1 MASTLPPIPAKHND
15 FFSYVRSQPDA
26 PMVDLVKPYI
36 EFDAVMRKKFAQEP
50 ESSAV
55 QENLIN
61 VTPIYDQAGINDLR
75 IRARDLEVETPEQK
89 EKYLLPLGNKDRK
102 PNGSPA
108 IVPTLKEFRNNFAL
122 FTEGC
127 LSEIDWSN
135 VVAAGS
141 AVVTSLLPV
150 PEEYR
155 HSKRGLRKYYHEIF
169 APASDVDLFLY
180 GLNEEQAIEKIK
192 HIEDSIKNTILY
204 ETTTVRTKNT
214 ITIASQYPNR
224 HVQIVLRIYRSV
236 SEILTGF
243 DVDVSCAA
251 FDGKQVYASP
261 RAIAAYITQINMIDL
276 TRRSPSYENRLS
288 KYSHRGFEVFWPGL
302 DRSRIDPTIFE
313 RTFNRTVGLAR
324 LLVLEKLPKSDDRDL
339 YLSKRREERGRPAL
353 SMYMRRRQG
362 RELRGNIKDDWED
375 EVPEW
380 QEQDQVSD
388 YNTFTIPYGR
398 NFNAKK
404 IEKMLY
410 TKDLLLN
417 AQWNQDKNRE
427 VYLHRH
433 PAFFGEAEHV
443 IHDCCGFCPAPTTE
457 EEKKVAEEESKIYVS
472 GDISFIKDDPGRQEI
487 GSFNPITET
496 DWTEM
501 AYVGRTERL
510 CQAIVADDL
519 KAVQACLAEEGS
531 NPDRRDY
538 TGRTPLQLACM
549 SSTPEIVQTLVDHG
563 ARMIPRMADGKT
575 ALHIAAS
582 RGDVEIIRIL
592 LTKSNQNEEEEFKK
606 QEQLKE
612 ATSEKEA
619 ATDVTDVA
627 QEDHP
632 MDDASDQDEDM
643 SHTSASYVKVE
654 PEEPLVT
661 YDTIEE
667 NELEPDVY
675 DVNVVAWDSRASPLH
690 LAMLNGHTDA
700 VKELVSSFGADVLI
714 PVKILNDYNRKPEAA
729 ILNLVLAFALPS
741 TKRIE
746 MFRTLLELGASPA
759 QADLKQRTPVFYS
772 VEHRKDFML
781 DLCFEHDTPAV
792 KRAINH
798 LSISGSA
805 WSTGYSSVLIQALEN
820 KMPAMAV
827 KLLDAGAKPSVEFSD
842 FLKSFKRAFPD
853 DRVYMNGLEDR
864 FNETDRQPI
873 VMAVMNELP
882 TIALELLNRGAD
894 PNTKTKMRWGQDGT
908 TVLDCTQRR
917 LRGLQAFL
925 DEPEKVWQLGYGQKL
940 PQLFEEDGYYLG
952 NLPADSYQR
961 LVATTA
967 LKNARDE
974 SKEAEA
980 TIKKEKARFV
990 SPPGTIA
997 KREAIANM
1005 IRDYQHF
1012 ETELRAKGAKT
1023 WRELHPDLPYEE
1035 DRVHPEKK
1043 YPEPVQKKFK
1053 LEFHFSE
1060 PGLNDVRRDGYIRLF
1075 EAAWINDL
1083 ETIKSL
1089 TLGMWG
1095 PAADQRPLEL
1105 AVTGN
1110 LSVSCLTIS
1119 ILRGHLDLAKSI
1131 LEIIGQQYKPKESRG
1146 QVRFEIA
1153 TDESSDDD
1161 DDDDNLN
1168 IIGDTVDETFTH
1180 ENVGEVTTH
1189 VESEMTP
1196 LMALQATF
1204 KASPFLEQYRLK
1216 NHVES
1221 TPNGGRAL
1229 VSVNSLIRYSIYTND
1244 LAMVNWL
1251 LETGQKLASE
1261 DPLEHK
1267 YWIEDDD
1274 LKLAISLGRTE
1285 FLAKLIQHSGVGLPL
1300 AKLSAD
1306 SGVETTKEPRYYQGL
1321 SIRGAKRSDWANA
1334 GRNETIKPLGLPTPL
1349 LISAFQGNIASTE
1362 FFLGTAPG
1370 RYYLEYVNSHPE
1382 RKDIKRIARSK
1393 LGLEGSVLNWLQTR
1407 NNLVLHCAVMAKP
1420 CEESERLVQYIV
1432 DHHPECLEV
1441 QSESG
1446 RTPLALAFSLR
1457 RVKFARI
1464 LIAAGANQATRDSEA
1479 NNLLH
1484 MLIQSDGTGICENYN
1499 TFNKLVGMLDDSL
1512 IPTMLSQR
1520 AGEDARTPFTHWLHN
1535 VSDLPS
1541 YASVYD
1547 VNGEKRMTK
1556 NQIKT
1561 TMTNAILDL
1570 ATPTNQK
1577 HLEVFDGAGNTPAHL
1592 AVKNNHPKIL
1602 NLLLERRPDLLYREN
1617 STGTTPLEMAVAAWV
1632 NNTTSRLPGRSNPP
1646 DSDNIIQRDPRCFVD
1661 GFSNPGKIPTDD
1673 KTMLRVCREKAEQN
1687 PGKRRLVSLFE
1698 ANEVAKRLATTQR
1711 SSENN
1716 RGRCYRRRRRFG
1728 DCYGVDDGDEVEQWI
1743 GVA

>member
-1 MASTLPPIPAKHND
+1 MSPLPAIPVSHNA
-15 FFSYVRSQPDA
+15 FFSYVRAQPNT
-26 PMVDLVKPYI
+26 PMVDLVRPYI

-50 ESSAV
+50 SSSTV
-55 QENLIN
+55 QENLVN
-61 VTPIYDQAGINDLR
+61 VTPIYDENGCNDLR
-75 IRARDLEVETPEQK
+75 IRARDLEAETLEQK
-89 EKYLLPLGNKDRK
+89 ERYLLPLSEKDRK

-150 PEEYR
+150 PEQYR

-169 APASDVDLFLY
+169 APASDIDLFLY
-180 GLNEEQAIEKIK
+180 GLNEEEAIEKIK

-204 ETTTVRTKNT
+204 ETTTVRTRNT

-251 FDGKQVYASP
+251 FDGRQVYASP
-261 RAIAAYITQINMIDL
+261 RAIAAYMTQINHIDL

-339 YLSKRREERGRPAL
+339 YLRKRREERGRPAL
-353 SMYMRRRQG
+353 SDYMRRRQG

-404 IEKMLY
+404 IEKLLY

-417 AQWNQDKNRE
+417 AQWNQPKDRE

-443 IHDCCGFCPAPTTE
+443 IHDCCGFCPQPVTE
-457 EEKKVAEEESKIYVS
+457 EEKKTADEESKIYVS

-501 AYVGRTERL
+501 AYVGHTERL

-519 KAVQACLAEEGS
+519 KAVQACLDEEES

-549 SSTPEIVQTLVDHG
+549 SSTPEIVQTLVDRG

-582 RGDVEIIRIL
+582 RGNVEIVRIL
-592 LTKSNQNEEEEFKK
+592 LIKSNQNEEEEFKK

-612 ATSEKEA
+612 ATADKEM
-619 ATDVTDVA
+619 VTVESPA
-627 QEDHP
+627 DHP
-632 MDDASDQDEDM
+632 MDDASDHDGDV

-654 PEEPLVT
+654 QEDPLVT

-667 NELEPDVY
+667 NDLEPDVY

-690 LAMLNGHTDA
+690 LAMLNGHTD
-700 VKELVSSFGADVLI
+700 VVRELVSSFGADVLM
-714 PVKILNDYNRKPEAA
+714 PVKILNDYNRKPQAA
-729 ILNLVLAFALPS
+729 ILNLVLAFALTPR
-741 TKRIE
+741 KRTE
-746 MFRTLLELGASPA
+746 MFRALLELGASPA
-759 QADLKQRTPVFYS
+759 QADLNQKTPVFYS
-772 VEHRKDFML
+772 VQCRREEML
-781 DLCFEHDTPAV
+781 DLCFDHDMPAV

-798 LSISGSA
+798 LAISGS
-805 WSTGYSSVLIQALEN
+805 SYSPQYTTVLLKALEN
-820 KMPAMAV
+820 KMPEMAF
-827 KLLDAGAKPSVEFSD
+827 KLLEAGAKPSIELSEL
-842 FLKSFKRAFPD
+842 LKAVKKTFPKDIWYSNLEERLGESF
-853 DRVYMNGLEDR
+853 
-864 FNETDRQPI
+864 QHPI
-873 VMAVMNELP
+873 LLAVSNELP
-882 TIALELLNRGAD
+882 SVAIELLNRGVD
-894 PNTKTKMRWGQDGT
+894 PNSETKSRWNHDGT
-908 TVLDCTQRR
+908 TVLDATRTKVSA
-917 LRGLQAFL
+917 LQEYL
-925 DEPEKVWQLGYGQKL
+925 DAPEKTWHPSRAYGQKV
-940 PQLFEEDGYYLG
+940 PEIFEDDDYYLAH
-952 NLPADSYQR
+952 LPADSFQR
-961 LVATTA
+961 LVATKL
-967 LKNARDE
+967 LKDARKE
-974 SKEAEA
+974 SSDAEA
-980 TIKKEKARFV
+980 IMNKQKNDWSTPRG
-990 SPPGTIA
+990 SDS
-997 KREAIANM
+997 KRKAIANLM
-1005 IRDYQHF
+1005 RDYQSL
-1012 ETELRAKGAKT
+1012 EKKLLAKDAKT
-1023 WRELHPDLPYEE
+1023 WRELHPNEPHKENNTRPD
-1035 DRVHPEKK
+1035 VK
-1043 YPEPVQKKFK
+1043 YPKVVQKTFQVKY
-1053 LEFHFSE
+1053 HFSE
-1060 PGLNDVRRDGYIRLF
+1060 PGLNEVRRSGYIRLF
-1075 EAAWINDL
+1075 EAAWIGDL
-1083 ETIKSL
+1083 ETIKEL
-1089 TLGMWG
+1089 TLNMWG
-1095 PAADQRPLEL
+1095 PAADQAPLEL

-1110 LSVSCLTIS
+1110 LSLSCLSIS

-1131 LEIIGQQYKPKESRG
+1131 LQIIGQQYKPKESKV
-1146 QVRFEIA
+1146 QTRFELG
-1153 TDESSDDD
+1153 TDESDDD
-1161 DDDDNLN
+1161 GDNLN
-1168 IIGDTVDETFTH
+1168 IVGDTVEDTFTH
-1180 ENVGEVTTH
+1180 EDVGEVTTQ
-1189 VESEMTP
+1189 VESEVTP
-1196 LMALQATF
+1196 LKAL
-1204 KASPFLEQYRLK
+1204 KCGIDASPFLEEYKSKRPR
-1216 NHVES
+1216 ES
-1221 TPNGGRAL
+1221 HSDEGRGSIAI
-1229 VSVNSLIRYSIYTND
+1229 NSLVRYAIYTND
-1244 LAMVNWL
+1244 LALMNWL
-1251 LETGQKLASE
+1251 LETGKELESE
-1261 DPLEHK
+1261 DPSQNT
-1267 YWIEDDD
+1267 YWQSDDD

-1285 FLAKLIQHSGVGLPL
+1285 FIVKLIQCSGVGLPL
-1300 AKLSAD
+1300 AQLSAD
-1306 SGVETTKEPRYYQGL
+1306 CGVEAPKEPRYYQGL

-1334 GRNETIKPLGLPTPL
+1334 GQSETFKPSGSSTPL
-1349 LISAFQGNIASTE
+1349 LISAFRGNLASTE

-1382 RKDIKRIARSK
+1382 REEIKRISQSK

-1407 NNLVLHCAVMAKP
+1407 NNLVLHCAIMSSP
-1420 CEESERLVQYIV
+1420 CDESERLVQYLV

-1446 RTPLALAFSLR
+1446 KTPLALAFSLR
-1457 RVKFARI
+1457 HISFARI

-1484 MLIQSDGTGICENYN
+1484 MAISTRNRGVCARPEV
-1499 TFNKLVGMLDDSL
+1499 FNELVGLLDASL

-1520 AGEDARTPFTHWLHN
+1520 AGEDARTPFTHWLRWL
-1535 VSDLPS
+1535 DQLPS
-1541 YASVYD
+1541 HGMP
-1547 VNGEKRMTK
+1547 NGPGEKPMSK
-1556 NQIKT
+1556 DEIAAVI
-1561 TMTNAILDL
+1561 TNAILNL
-1570 ATPTNQK
+1570 AASTNQK
-1577 HLEVFDGAGNTPAHL
+1577 HLEIFDGAGNTPAHC
-1592 AVKNNHPKIL
+1592 AVKNNYSKIL
-1602 NLLLERRPDLLYREN
+1602 TILLGRRPDLLYREN

-1632 NNTTSRLPGRSNPP
+1632 NDTTSGIPKAYNPP
-1646 DSDNIIQRDPRCFVD
+1646 STTDILDRSPRYFTEDYRDR
-1661 GFSNPGKIPTDD
+1661 KAPTEVQ
-1673 KTMLRVCREKAEQN
+1673 TMLRVCRESAAQN

-1698 ANEVAKRLATTQR
+1698 ANEVAKRLASTQR

-1716 RGRCYRRRRRFG
+1716 RGRCYRRRYR
-1728 DCYGVDDGDEVEQWI
+1728 YDDSVNGDEVEQWS
-1743 GVA
+1743 

>member
-1 MASTLPPIPAKHND
+1 MSSLPAIPVSHNA
-15 FFSYVRSQPDA
+15 FFSYVRAQPNT
-26 PMVDLVKPYI
+26 PMVDLVRPYI

-50 ESSAV
+50 SSSTV
-55 QENLIN
+55 QENLVN
-61 VTPIYDQAGINDLR
+61 VTPIYDENGCNDLR
-75 IRARDLEVETPEQK
+75 IRARDLEAETLEQK
-89 EKYLLPLGNKDRK
+89 ERYLLPLSEKDRK

-150 PEEYR
+150 PEQYR

-169 APASDVDLFLY
+169 APASDIDLFLY
-180 GLNEEQAIEKIK
+180 GLNEEEAIEKIK

-204 ETTTVRTKNT
+204 ETTTVRTRNT

-251 FDGKQVYASP
+251 FDGRQVYASP
-261 RAIAAYITQINMIDL
+261 RAIAAYMTQINHIDL

-339 YLSKRREERGRPAL
+339 YLRKRREERGRPAL
-353 SMYMRRRQG
+353 SDYMRRRQG

-404 IEKMLY
+404 IEKLLY

-417 AQWNQDKNRE
+417 AQWNQPKDRE

-443 IHDCCGFCPAPTTE
+443 IHDCCGFCPQPVTE
-457 EEKKVAEEESKIYVS
+457 EEKKTADEESKIYVS

-519 KAVQACLAEEGS
+519 KAVQACLDEEES

-549 SSTPEIVQTLVDHG
+549 SSTPEIVQTLVDRG

-582 RGDVEIIRIL
+582 RGNVEIVRIL
-592 LTKSNQNEEEEFKK
+592 LTRSNQNEEEEFKK

-612 ATSEKEA
+612 ATADKEM
-619 ATDVTDVA
+619 VTVESPA
-627 QEDHP
+627 DHP
-632 MDDASDQDEDM
+632 MDDASDHDGDV

-654 PEEPLVT
+654 QEDPLVT

-667 NELEPDVY
+667 NDLEPDVY

-690 LAMLNGHTDA
+690 LAMLNGHTDV
-700 VKELVSSFGADVLI
+700 VKELVSSFGADVLM
-714 PVKILNDYNRKPEAA
+714 PVKILNDYNRKPQAA
-729 ILNLVLAFALPS
+729 ILNLVLAFALTPR
-741 TKRIE
+741 KRTE
-746 MFRTLLELGASPA
+746 MFRALLELGASPA
-759 QADLKQRTPVFYS
+759 QADLNQKTPVFYS
-772 VEHRKDFML
+772 VQCRREEML
-781 DLCFEHDTPAV
+781 DLCFDHDMPAV

-798 LSISGSA
+798 LAISGS
-805 WSTGYSSVLIQALEN
+805 SYSPQYTTVLLKALEN
-820 KMPAMAV
+820 KMPEMAV
-827 KLLDAGAKPSVEFSD
+827 KLLEAGAKPSIELSEL
-842 FLKSFKRAFPD
+842 LKAVRKTFPKDIWYGNLEERLGESF
-853 DRVYMNGLEDR
+853 
-864 FNETDRQPI
+864 QHPI
-873 VMAVMNELP
+873 LLAVSNELP
-882 TIALELLNRGAD
+882 SVAIELLNRGVD
-894 PNTKTKMRWGQDGT
+894 PNSETKSRWNHDGT
-908 TVLDCTQRR
+908 TVLDATRTKVSA
-917 LRGLQAFL
+917 LQEYL
-925 DEPEKVWQLGYGQKL
+925 DAPEKTWYPSRAYGQKE
-940 PQLFEEDGYYLG
+940 PEIFEDDDYYLAH
-952 NLPADSYQR
+952 LPADSFQR
-961 LVATTA
+961 LVATKL
-967 LKNARDE
+967 LKDARKE
-974 SKEAEA
+974 SSDAEA
-980 TIKKEKARFV
+980 IMNKQRNDWSTPRG
-990 SPPGTIA
+990 SDS
-997 KREAIANM
+997 KRKAIANLM
-1005 IRDYQHF
+1005 RDYQSL
-1012 ETELRAKGAKT
+1012 ETKLLAKDAKT
-1023 WRELHPDLPYEE
+1023 WRELHPNEPHKENNT
-1035 DRVHPEKK
+1035 RPEVK
-1043 YPEPVQKKFK
+1043 YPKVVQKTFQVKY
-1053 LEFHFSE
+1053 HFSE
-1060 PGLNDVRRDGYIRLF
+1060 PGLNEVRRSGYIRLF
-1075 EAAWINDL
+1075 EAAWIGDL
-1083 ETIKSL
+1083 ETIKEL
-1089 TLGMWG
+1089 TLNMWG
-1095 PAADQRPLEL
+1095 PAADQAPLEL

-1110 LSVSCLTIS
+1110 LSLSCLSIS

-1131 LEIIGQQYKPKESRG
+1131 LQIIGQQYKPKESKV
-1146 QVRFEIA
+1146 QTRFELG
-1153 TDESSDDD
+1153 TDESDDD
-1161 DDDDNLN
+1161 GDNLN
-1168 IIGDTVDETFTH
+1168 IVGDTVEDTFTH
-1180 ENVGEVTTH
+1180 EDVGEVTTQ
-1189 VESEMTP
+1189 VESEVTP
-1196 LMALQATF
+1196 LKAL
-1204 KASPFLEQYRLK
+1204 KCGIDASPFLEEYKSKRPR
-1216 NHVES
+1216 ES
-1221 TPNGGRAL
+1221 HPDEGRGSIAI
-1229 VSVNSLIRYSIYTND
+1229 NSLVRYAIYTND
-1244 LAMVNWL
+1244 LALMNWL
-1251 LETGQKLASE
+1251 LETGKELESE
-1261 DPLEHK
+1261 DPSENT
-1267 YWIEDDD
+1267 YWQSDED

-1285 FLAKLIQHSGVGLPL
+1285 FIVKLIQCSGVGLPL
-1300 AKLSAD
+1300 AQLSAD
-1306 SGVETTKEPRYYQGL
+1306 CGVEAPKEPRYYQGL

-1334 GRNETIKPLGLPTPL
+1334 GQNETFKPSGSSTPL
-1349 LISAFQGNIASTE
+1349 LISASRGNLASTE

-1382 RKDIKRIARSK
+1382 REEIKRISQSK

-1407 NNLVLHCAVMAKP
+1407 NNLVLHCAIMSSP
-1420 CEESERLVQYIV
+1420 CDESERLVQYLV

-1446 RTPLALAFSLR
+1446 KTPLALAFSLR
-1457 RVKFARI
+1457 HISFARI

-1484 MLIQSDGTGICENYN
+1484 MVISTRNRGVCARPDVLNE
-1499 TFNKLVGMLDDSL
+1499 LVDLLDASL

-1520 AGEDARTPFTHWLHN
+1520 AGEDARTPFTHWLRWL
-1535 VSDLPS
+1535 DQLPS
-1541 YASVYD
+1541 RGMP
-1547 VNGEKRMTK
+1547 NGPGEK
-1556 NQIKT
+1556 
-1561 TMTNAILDL
+1561 TMSKDEIAAVITNAILNL
-1570 ATPTNQK
+1570 AASTNQK
-1577 HLEVFDGAGNTPAHL
+1577 HLEIFDGAGNTPAHC
-1592 AVKNNHPKIL
+1592 AVKNNYSKIL
-1602 NLLLERRPDLLYREN
+1602 TILLGRRPDLLYREN

-1632 NNTTSRLPGRSNPP
+1632 NDTTSGIPKAYSPPSTTDILDRSPRYFTE
-1646 DSDNIIQRDPRCFVD
+1646 DYRDR
-1661 GFSNPGKIPTDD
+1661 KAPTEVQ
-1673 KTMLRVCREKAEQN
+1673 TMLRVCRESAAQN

-1716 RGRCYRRRRRFG
+1716 RGRCYRRRYR
-1728 DCYGVDDGDEVEQWI
+1728 YDDSVNGDEVEQWS
-1743 GVA
+1743 